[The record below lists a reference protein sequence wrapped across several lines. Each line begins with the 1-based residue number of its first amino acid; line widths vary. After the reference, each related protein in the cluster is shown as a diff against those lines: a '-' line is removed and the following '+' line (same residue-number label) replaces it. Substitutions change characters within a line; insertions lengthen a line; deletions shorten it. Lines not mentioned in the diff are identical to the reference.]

1 MGLVAN
7 FPIAMASGMGLNAM
21 VASLYVTGRVPSW
34 RVAMGLIVVNGIFI
48 LVLVLLGLRESV
60 MRAIPHDLRLAIG
73 AGIGLFIAFI
83 GLVNGGIVRRG
94 VGPEPTVTYGHLA
107 SRPALVTI
115 AGLLLSAV
123 LIARRVKGALLIGI
137 LFATALA
144 LLTGVSS
151 LPTTFTRPS
160 FAAAFQADVVG
171 ALRWSFVPLLL
182 AIMMVDFF
190 DTLGTATAIA
200 DEAGLVDEKGE
211 IPGLRR
217 ILIVDSA
224 AASIGGL
231 LGASSVTSYVESAA
245 GVAEGARTGLHS
257 VVVGVLFLLS
267 AFAAPLVGVVPKEA
281 TAPALILVG
290 FYMILQ
296 FAKIDFERLGTA
308 IPAFITLITIPLAWS
323 ISHGIGYGFVAF
335 VAIQVLSL
343 RFRDVHPLMY
353 LTAAAFTAYFVAE
366 GMR

>member
-1 MGLVAN
+1 
-7 FPIAMASGMGLNAM
+7 
-21 VASLYVTGRVPSW
+21 VTV
-34 RVAMGLIVVNGIFI
+34 
-48 LVLVLLGLRESV
+48 
-60 MRAIPHDLRLAIG
+60 
-73 AGIGLFIAFI
+73 
-83 GLVNGGIVRRG
+83 
-94 VGPEPTVTYGHLA
+94 
-107 SRPALVTI
+107 

-123 LIARRVKGALLIGI
+123 LMARRVKGALLVGI

-144 LLTGVSS
+144 LAVGVSR
-151 LPTTFTRPS
+151 LPASFNRPS
-160 FAAAFQADVVG
+160 FEAAFQADVMG

-200 DEAGLVDEKGE
+200 DGAGLVDEQGR

-224 AASIGGL
+224 AASVGGL

-257 VVVGVLFLLS
+257 VVVGVLFLAS

-281 TAPALILVG
+281 TAPALVLVG

-296 FAKIDFERLGTA
+296 FAKIDFGRLGTA
-308 IPAFITLITIPLAWS
+308 IPAFITLVTIPLTWS
-323 ISHGIGYGFVAF
+323 ISHGIGYGFVTYAA
-335 VAIQVLSL
+335 VQVLSL
-343 RFRDVHPLMY
+343 RPRDVHPLMY
-353 LTAAAFTAYFVAE
+353 LTAAAFAAYFVWE
-366 GMR
+366 GA